1 MVTTMAD
8 QARTEEPTPRRLREA
23 RRKGQVARSRDLTA
37 AVSLWLVLAALALAV
52 APAVPLLLQATRHAL
67 AAAGAAHD
75 TAGETG
81 VVSWAGL
88 ALHLAAPV
96 LLAAALAAL
105 AAGIVQVG
113 GLFALQAVRPKLER
127 LDPAAGARRV
137 LGTRGWFEALKS
149 VAKFAAVVAASALAS
164 WSSLADVV
172 RAART
177 GDIALAGTLAGALL
191 HLGLVAAGLLLLLGA
206 LDLLLQRRRL
216 RKELRMTRE
225 EVKREHK
232 EEEGDPAVKAE
243 RMRLHRE
250 LLAHRMVMD
259 VPRATCI
266 IVNPTHLA
274 VALRYDGDDEDAAP
288 IVLAKGEGD
297 LARRIVAAARAAGVP
312 VLRNAP
318 VARSLLACELG
329 AAIPER
335 LYEAVAEVLRIVL
348 EEQPE

>member
-1 MVTTMAD
+1 MAD

-37 AVSLWLVLAALALAV
+37 AVSLWLVLGALALAV
-52 APAVPLLLQATRHAL
+52 APAVPLLVQATRHVL
-67 AAAGAAHD
+67 AGAGFAHD
-75 TAGETG
+75 TGREAW
-81 VVSWAGL
+81 VVAWAGL
-88 ALHLAAPV
+88 ALRLAAPV

-105 AAGIVQVG
+105 AAGVVQVG
-113 GLFALQAVRPKLER
+113 GLFALEAVRPKLDR

-137 LGTRGWFEALKS
+137 LGARGWFEALKS
-149 VAKFAAVVAASALAS
+149 VVKFVVVVAASTLAS

-177 GDIALAGTLAGALL
+177 GGAVLAGAVVGALL

-206 LDLLLQRRRL
+206 LDLLVQRRRL
-216 RKELRMTRE
+216 RKDLRMTRE

-232 EEEGDPAVKAE
+232 EEEGEPALKAE

-250 LLAHRMVMD
+250 VLAHRMVMD
-259 VPRATCI
+259 VPRATCV

-274 VALRYDGDDEDAAP
+274 VALRYDGEDEDGAP

-297 LARRIVAAARAAGVP
+297 VARRIVAAARAAGVP

-318 VARSLLACELG
+318 VARTLLACELG

-348 EEQPE
+348 DEEPAG